1 MSTANEPDEQKTDG
15 AGSSESTE
23 SPSTSGTR
31 ATVVPPW
38 QRGQSESTAPGA
50 QRAGQVDSA
59 PGAQRAGQVDSAPG
73 AKAPAGPPPRGVVSG
88 TPGTDKRKPLN
99 KLDAAGAKAGDGESG
114 GAASETFVESPTRN
128 IDRAG
133 LATQNLPD
141 LDAIHHVDAAKSGKA
156 VPSSSSTRSGPTQVG
171 AGRAL
176 RASVQIRRID
186 PWAMFK
192 ISAVLSIVGF
202 FVWLISVAVLY
213 LILDGMGVWDQ
224 VNSSFGTLT
233 TADGSSGGG
242 DIFGAGTIFGWAV
255 GLGAINAIL
264 LTALATIG
272 AFIYNLC
279 ADLVGGAEVTL
290 ADLD

>member
-1 MSTANEPDEQKTDG
+1 MSTANEPDEHKVDG
-15 AGSSESTE
+15 AGSS
-23 SPSTSGTR
+23 SGGQAAR

-38 QRGQSESTAPGA
+38 QRGQAATATESSETESGE
-50 QRAGQVDSA
+50 RG
-59 PGAQRAGQVDSAPG
+59 
-73 AKAPAGPPPRGVVSG
+73 GPPPRGVVSG
-88 TPGTDKRKPLN
+88 TPRGEASASDDADAPTPTTPPASGERKP
-99 KLDAAGAKAGDGESG
+99 D
-114 GAASETFVESPTRN
+114 TFVESPTRH
-128 IDRAG
+128 IDRSNV
-133 LATQNLPD
+133 ATQNLPD
-141 LDAIHHVDAAKSGKA
+141 LDAIHHAESAKAAKA
-156 VPSSSSTRSGPTQVG
+156 VPTSTRSIPAQVG
-171 AGRAL
+171 PGRAL

-279 ADLVGGAEVTL
+279 ADLIGGAEVTL